1 MPSTDAVA
9 SETAPR
15 LDGVVLGD
23 PALADVVPATG
34 FRQTQ
39 PDEGE
44 PASERTEV
52 RVIFTEST
60 LYVGVICYDR
70 DPGSITV
77 SGSRRDSS
85 LDDSDSIQII
95 HTICSDSRWPVSW
108 LASGSGRGAAQPQD
122 HPVCCR
128 RPRSQRRASGDDDR
142 VDVGVDLKYA
152 VTPSLT
158 LDLTC
163 TTDFVQVEV
172 DRIE

>member
-1 MPSTDAVA
+1 MLGVRPALAQPPPTGAETAAAAVPSTVAVA

-23 PALADVVPATG
+23 PAWADIVPATR

-60 LYVGVICYDR
+60 LYVGVVCYDR

-85 LDDSDSIQII
+85 LDDGDSIQII
-95 HTICSDSRWPVSW
+95 HTICSDSR
-108 LASGSGRGAAQPQD
+108 
-122 HPVCCR
+122 
-128 RPRSQRRASGDDDR
+128 
-142 VDVGVDLKYA
+142 
-152 VTPSLT
+152 
-158 LDLTC
+158 
-163 TTDFVQVEV
+163 
-172 DRIE
+172 